1 MGFLAQNIKIP
12 NSSHL
17 ALLIVFVAY
26 ICWALFLTGATGHLA
41 NIGQVFASEYD
52 ARGYLLYSDYL
63 IGRGDTDPPAVAAL
77 RPFLFPLFLGL
88 RPVVGAVGVVLL
100 QFVLNGF
107 TIVLVMAAIHRLT
120 RSRVAS
126 FFAMVPFFTSVSFTF
141 LALHALAET
150 LAMVLVAAFIFFFSG
165 FSVTRDSRLFF
176 LSLFV
181 LSLAVCAKPVL
192 FPALLAIVLMGGV
205 MFIRLAQAK
214 SALRPRAAI
223 AMLALS
229 VVPILVQLSITF
241 AISGRPVISRAG
253 TLNFTT
259 RFFPAVVGY
268 VEDGRIGR
276 KDFLAYNQPDAK
288 AAVARFPGMVNKGRF
303 LAAHPW
309 ETAIVTHFLLVE
321 MNLQAASPH
330 VLRPVE
336 AVVNEKAARLLFQFS
351 RRANRLMTGVHAL
364 FLPVVAIGLW
374 LASREIRYV
383 IVAAAV
389 LNYSVLLLS
398 ALSYWQGDRLITAA
412 LPAWTFLYCL
422 VAWTTIR
429 AVLSKNVPGTCT
441 GARHD
446 EVGVG

>member
-1 MGFLAQNIKIP
+1 MGLLVQNINIP
-12 NSSHL
+12 KPRYL
-17 ALLIVFVAY
+17 VPFVVFVAY

-41 NIGQVFASEYD
+41 NIDQVFASEYD
-52 ARGYLLYSDYL
+52 ARGYLLYSDFL
-63 IGRGDTDPPAVAAL
+63 IGRGDTHLPPVAAL

-88 RPVVGAVGVVLL
+88 RPVVGVVGFVLL
-100 QFVLNGF
+100 QFVLNGL
-107 TIVLVMAAIHRLT
+107 TVVLVMTGIHHLT
-120 RSRVAS
+120 RSTVATYS
-126 FFAMVPFFTSVSFTF
+126 AMVPFFTSVSFTF
-141 LALHALAET
+141 LALHALAES
-150 LAMVLVAAFIFFFSG
+150 LAMVLVAAFLFFFSG
-165 FSVTRDSRLFF
+165 FSATRDSRLFF
-176 LSLFV
+176 LSVFV
-181 LSLAVCAKPVL
+181 LSLAVCAKPVF
-192 FPALLAIVLMGGV
+192 FPALLVMVLMGGV
-205 MFIRLAQAK
+205 MFIRLAQAQRTI
-214 SALRPRAAI
+214 RPGAVI
-223 AMLALS
+223 AMLVLS

-276 KDFLAYNQPDAK
+276 KDFLAYNQPDAQE
-288 AAVARFPGMVNKGRF
+288 AAARFPGIVNKGRF
-303 LAAHPW
+303 LAAHPL

-330 VLRPVE
+330 VVRPVE
-336 AVVNEKAARLLFQFS
+336 AVVNEKAARRLVRFS
-351 RRANRLMTGVHAL
+351 RRVNHLMTGVHAF

-389 LNYSVLLLS
+389 LNYCVLLLS

-429 AVLSKNVPGTCT
+429 AVLSCRSRGESEKPT
-441 GARHD
+441 AA
-446 EVGVG
+446 